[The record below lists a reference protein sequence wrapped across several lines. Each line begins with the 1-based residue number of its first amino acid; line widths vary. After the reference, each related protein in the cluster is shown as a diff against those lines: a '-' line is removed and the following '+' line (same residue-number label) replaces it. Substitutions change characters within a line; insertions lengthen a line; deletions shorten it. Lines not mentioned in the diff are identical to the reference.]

1 MFQSFIYV
9 LKHFVL
15 CAESETKQGG
25 WGGEFR
31 QSHHSTLL
39 VAILDGLANLVRT
52 HRITWRESVESLCL
66 LTLAQ
71 ELLDNPAFCSKVG
84 VSSEHLLYL
93 VILLSYLTNLTCISA
108 GGSSISSHSAMY

>member
-1 MFQSFIYV
+1 MVFQSFIYV

-31 QSHHSTLL
+31 QSQHSTLL
-39 VAILDGLANLVRT
+39 VAILDGLTNLVRS
-52 HRITWRESVESLCL
+52 HRISWRESVESLCL

-71 ELLDNPAFCSKVG
+71 ELLDNPTFSNKPG
-84 VSSEHLLYL
+84 VSITSFLGIDDLKK
-93 VILLSYLTNLTCISA
+93 
-108 GGSSISSHSAMY
+108 

>member
-1 MFQSFIYV
+1 MLVFQSFIYV

-39 VAILDGLANLVRT
+39 VAILDGLANLVRS

-66 LTLAQ
+66 LTLSQ
-71 ELLDNPAFCSKVG
+71 QLLDSPTFSSKVG
-84 VSSEHLLYL
+84 VRIVWFPDGDDDE
-93 VILLSYLTNLTCISA
+93 
-108 GGSSISSHSAMY
+108 